1 MRTPLCQVHQF
12 LEEPWKSNR
21 PLNYLKINYH
31 ILLVKI
37 VILALFIWTI
47 YMGLSYV
54 LSRWQY
60 EIVTS
65 DLLTLIRNRE
75 FISSLKWFFTPT
87 YLVLLPTIGIFLDRQ
102 MGWFL
107 ITSFFYFVIS
117 RLASFYWIQNH
128 WNLWRLWRSCWY
140 SFFLRFSCSLWTKKK
155 FEMKGII

>member
-1 MRTPLCQVHQF
+1 M
-12 LEEPWKSNR
+12 
-21 PLNYLKINYH
+21 
-31 ILLVKI
+31 
-37 VILALFIWTI
+37 ILALFIWTI

-117 RLASFYWIQNH
+117 RLG
-128 WNLWRLWRSCWY
+128 
-140 SFFLRFSCSLWTKKK
+140 FFLLDSKSLELMEIVTLLLILVFFTLLLLIMNKEKIRNERYHIAHQK
-155 FEMKGII
+155 ALSKNIISSLIGMGITILVVYLKG